1 MSTINKRLKLLREHL
16 KLNQAEF
23 GTRIGLKQG
32 GVSWLEQ
39 DGNTVTD
46 QNISLVCRTFHV
58 NESWLRD
65 GTGEMLAES
74 EDSAFA
80 AFAEQYKLNED
91 EQKAARFLLEL
102 TSEERQQILSYVKRL
117 AAYMTGGK
125 SFPAPNPPAP
135 ADYAATV
142 EQKRAIMEQ
151 ELAAEA
157 ASQGKR
163 SASTGTNGF
172 DDLNVP
178 L

>member
-1 MSTINKRLKLLREHL
+1 MSINGRLKQLRKSL
-16 KLNQAEF
+16 KLNQGEF
-23 GTRIGLKQG
+23 GARVGLKQSAVSSMEQEG
-32 GVSWLEQ
+32 GSVS
-39 DGNTVTD
+39 DR
-46 QNISLVCRTFHV
+46 NIQVICHTFHIS
-58 NESWLRD
+58 ESWLRD
-65 GTGEMLAES
+65 GTGEMKAES

-172 DDLNVP
+172 DDLAVP